1 MDRRRDSGLVQDAD
15 RERLTMAATAAGRP
29 KLLLVSLGGTITM
42 TASAGPGIVP
52 TLTGADLVAAVPA
65 LADVAEIEAVSPFRL
80 PGPSLTLAHLRQVAR
95 LLNARLAEDIAGAI
109 VVQGTDTI
117 EETAFVMDCLVG
129 GDKPVV
135 VTGAMRGAEAPG
147 ADGPANLLASAIVA
161 SSPAARGLGTL
172 VVLNDTIHA
181 ARFVQKSSTFLPST
195 FASLSAGPLGSVIEG
210 EACISMRVTRSTIV
224 AGGDEG
230 ADEPVALLT
239 AALGD
244 DGRLLAGLPGL
255 GYRGLVIEAMGVGH
269 VPAAV
274 VPALANLTEVFPVV
288 LSSRVAS
295 GPVFARTYGFPGSET
310 DLLARGLI
318 PGGMLG
324 GLKARLLLSLLLG
337 VGLHGKA
344 LRQAFHG
351 MATPSA

>member
-1 MDRRRDSGLVQDAD
+1 
-15 RERLTMAATAAGRP
+15 MAAGVNGRP

-42 TASAGPGIVP
+42 TASAGPGIIP

-65 LADVAEIEAVSPFRL
+65 LAEVADIEAMSPFRL
-80 PGPSLTLAHLRQVAR
+80 PGPSLTLAHLREVAR
-95 LLNARLAEDIAGAI
+95 LLNQRLSGDIAGAI

-117 EETAFVMDCLVG
+117 EETAFVLDLLVG

-135 VTGAMRGAEAPG
+135 VTGAMRGPEAPG

-161 SSPAARGLGTL
+161 SSAATRGLGAL

-181 ARFVQKSSTFLPST
+181 ARFVQKASTFLPST
-195 FASLSAGPLGSVIEG
+195 FASFAGGPLGHVIEG
-210 EACISMRVTRSTIV
+210 AAHIDVRVARRQVIE
-224 AGGDEG
+224 GGSEG
-230 ADEPVALLT
+230 SDQPVALLT

-244 DGRLLAGLPGL
+244 DGRGLVGLPGL
-255 GYRGLVIEAMGVGH
+255 GYRGLVVEAMGVGH
-269 VPAAV
+269 VPAAM
-274 VPALANLTEVFPVV
+274 VPALADLTQVFPVI

-295 GPVFARTYGFPGSET
+295 GPVFGRTYGFPGSET

-318 PGGMLG
+318 PGGALG

-337 VGLHGKA
+337 VGLSGQA
-344 LRQAFHG
+344 LRDAFLRV
-351 MATPSA
+351 AAP

>member
-1 MDRRRDSGLVQDAD
+1 
-15 RERLTMAATAAGRP
+15 
-29 KLLLVSLGGTITM
+29 M
-42 TASAGPGIVP
+42 TANAGPGIVP

-65 LADVAEIEAVSPFRL
+65 LAEVADIEAVSPFRL
-80 PGPSLTLAHLRQVAR
+80 PGPSLTLAHLREVAR
-95 LLNARLAEDIAGAI
+95 LVNARLAGDVAGAI

-117 EETAFVMDCLVG
+117 EETAFVLDLLVG

-135 VTGAMRGAEAPG
+135 VTGAMRGPEAPG

-161 SSPAARGLGTL
+161 AAPAARGLGTL

-181 ARFVQKSSTFLPST
+181 ARFVQKASTFLPST
-195 FASLSAGPLGSVIEG
+195 FASLATGPLGCVTEG
-210 EACISMRVTRSTIV
+210 KARVEMRVARSAVI
-224 AGGDEG
+224 AGG
-230 ADEPVALLT
+230 ADGVDQPVALLT

-244 DGRLLAGLPGL
+244 DGRMLAGLPDL

-269 VPAAV
+269 VPAAM
-274 VPALANLTEVFPVV
+274 VPALARLAEVFPVV

-318 PGGMLG
+318 PGGALG
-324 GLKARLLLSLLLG
+324 GLKSRLLLSLLLG
-337 VGLHGKA
+337 VGLQGPQ
-344 LRQAFHG
+344 LREAFLQNSV
-351 MATPSA
+351 PN

>member
-1 MDRRRDSGLVQDAD
+1 MV
-15 RERLTMAATAAGRP
+15 AASPGRP

-52 TLTGADLVAAVPA
+52 TLTGADLIAAVPA
-65 LADVAEIEAVSPFRL
+65 LAEVANIEAISPFRL
-80 PGPSLTLAHLRQVAR
+80 PGPSLTLAHLRQVAQ
-95 LLNARLAEDIAGAI
+95 LLNERLAGDIAGAI

-147 ADGPANLLASAIVA
+147 ADGPANLLASAVVA
-161 SSPAARGLGTL
+161 SSAVARSLGTV
-172 VVLNDTIHA
+172 VVLNDTVHA
-181 ARFVQKSSTFLPST
+181 ARFVQKVSTFLPST
-195 FASLSAGPLGSVIEG
+195 FASLSTGPLGCVIEG
-210 EACISMRVTRSTIV
+210 EARIDMRVSRSAVI
-224 AGGDEG
+224 AGGDVG
-230 ADEPVALLT
+230 TDEPVALLT

-244 DGRLLAGLPGL
+244 DGRMLSGLPGL

-269 VPAAV
+269 VPAAI
-274 VPALANLTEVFPVV
+274 VPALASLAEIFPVV

-295 GPVFARTYGFPGSET
+295 GPVFARTYGFPGAET

-337 VGLHGKA
+337 TGLQGKD
-344 LRQAFHG
+344 LRQAFLR
-351 MATPSA
+351 MAAPAP

>member
-1 MDRRRDSGLVQDAD
+1 M
-15 RERLTMAATAAGRP
+15 TALGGRP

-65 LADVAEIEAVSPFRL
+65 LAEVADIEAMSPFRL
-80 PGPSLTLAHLRQVAR
+80 PGPSLTLAHLREVAL
-95 LLNARLAEDIAGAI
+95 LLNQRLAGDIAGAV

-117 EETAFVMDCLVG
+117 EETAFVLDLLVG

-135 VTGAMRGAEAPG
+135 VTGAMRGPEAPG

-161 SSPAARGLGTL
+161 TSAAARGLGAL
-172 VVLNDTIHA
+172 VVLNDTVHA
-181 ARFVQKSSTFLPST
+181 ARFVQKASTFLPST
-195 FASLSAGPLGSVIEG
+195 FTSFAGGPLGHVIEG
-210 EACISMRVTRSTIV
+210 VARIDVRVTRRQVIE
-224 AGGDEG
+224 GGSEG
-230 ADEPVALLT
+230 SDQPVALQT

-244 DGRLLAGLPGL
+244 DGRGLSGLPGL
-255 GYRGLVIEAMGVGH
+255 GYRGLVVEAMGVGH
-269 VPAAV
+269 VPAAM
-274 VPALANLTEVFPVV
+274 VPALADLTRIFPVV

-295 GPVFARTYGFPGSET
+295 GPVFGRTYGFPGSET

-318 PGGMLG
+318 PSGALG

-337 VGLHGKA
+337 TGLQGQA
-344 LRQAFHG
+344 LRDAFLQVA
-351 MATPSA
+351 MPPS

>member
-1 MDRRRDSGLVQDAD
+1 M
-15 RERLTMAATAAGRP
+15 TALGGRP

-65 LADVAEIEAVSPFRL
+65 LAGVADIEAMSPFRL
-80 PGPSLTLAHLRQVAR
+80 PGPSLTLAHLREVAL
-95 LLNARLAEDIAGAI
+95 LLNQRLAGDIAGAV

-117 EETAFVMDCLVG
+117 EETAFVLDLLVG

-135 VTGAMRGAEAPG
+135 VTGAMRGPEAPG

-161 SSPAARGLGTL
+161 TSAAARGLGAL
-172 VVLNDTIHA
+172 VVLNDTVHA
-181 ARFVQKSSTFLPST
+181 ARFVQKASTFLPST
-195 FASLSAGPLGSVIEG
+195 FTSFAGGPLGHVIEG
-210 EACISMRVTRSTIV
+210 VTRIDV
-224 AGGDEG
+224 RVMRRQVIEGGSEG
-230 ADEPVALLT
+230 SDQPVALQT

-244 DGRLLAGLPGL
+244 DGRGLSGLPGL
-255 GYRGLVIEAMGVGH
+255 GYRGLVVEAMGVGH
-269 VPAAV
+269 VPAAM
-274 VPALANLTEVFPVV
+274 VPALADLTRIFPVV

-295 GPVFARTYGFPGSET
+295 GPVFGRTYGFPGSET

-318 PGGMLG
+318 PSGALG

-337 VGLHGKA
+337 TGLQGQA
-344 LRQAFHG
+344 LRDAFLQVA
-351 MATPSA
+351 MPPS

>member
-1 MDRRRDSGLVQDAD
+1 MV
-15 RERLTMAATAAGRP
+15 AASPGRP

-52 TLTGADLVAAVPA
+52 TLTGADLIAAVPA
-65 LADVAEIEAVSPFRL
+65 LAEVADIEAISPFRL
-80 PGPSLTLAHLRQVAR
+80 PGPSLTLAHLRQVAQ
-95 LLNARLAEDIAGAI
+95 LLNERLAGDIAGAI

-147 ADGPANLLASAIVA
+147 ADGPANLLASAVVA
-161 SSPAARGLGTL
+161 SSPVARSLGTV
-172 VVLNDTIHA
+172 VVLNDTVHA
-181 ARFVQKSSTFLPST
+181 ARFVQKVSTFLPST
-195 FASLSAGPLGSVIEG
+195 FASLSAGPLGCVIEG
-210 EACISMRVTRSTIV
+210 EARIDMRVSRSAVI
-224 AGGDEG
+224 AGGDVG
-230 ADEPVALLT
+230 TDEPVALLT

-244 DGRLLAGLPGL
+244 DGRMLSGLPGL

-269 VPAAV
+269 VPAAI
-274 VPALANLTEVFPVV
+274 VPALASLAEIFPVV

-295 GPVFARTYGFPGSET
+295 GPVFARTYGFPGAET

-337 VGLHGKA
+337 TGLQGKD
-344 LRQAFHG
+344 LRQAFLR
-351 MATPSA
+351 MAAPVP

>member
-1 MDRRRDSGLVQDAD
+1 
-15 RERLTMAATAAGRP
+15 
-29 KLLLVSLGGTITM
+29 M
-42 TASAGPGIVP
+42 TAGAAPGIVP

-65 LADVAEIEAVSPFRL
+65 LANVADIEAISPFRL
-80 PGPSLTLAHLRQVAR
+80 PGPSLTLAHLREVAR
-95 LLNARLAEDIAGAI
+95 LLNERLAGDIAGAV

-117 EETAFVMDCLVG
+117 EETAFVLDLLVA

-135 VTGAMRGAEAPG
+135 VTGAMRGPEAPG

-181 ARFVQKSSTFLPST
+181 ARFVQKASTFLPST
-195 FASLSAGPLGSVIEG
+195 FASLTAGPLGCVIEG
-210 EACISMRVTRSTIV
+210 EARIDMRLTRGAII
-224 AGGDEG
+224 ACG
-230 ADEPVALLT
+230 ADGVDQPVALVT

-244 DGRLLAGLPGL
+244 DGRMLTALPGL

-269 VPAAV
+269 VPAAI
-274 VPALANLTEVFPVV
+274 VPALASLAEIFPIV

-310 DLLARGLI
+310 DLLSRGLI
-318 PGGMLG
+318 PGGALG
-324 GLKARLLLSLLLG
+324 GLKSRLLLSLLLG
-337 VGLHGKA
+337 VGLQDRE
-344 LRQAFHG
+344 LREAFLAH
-351 MATPSA
+351 ACA

>member
-1 MDRRRDSGLVQDAD
+1 M
-15 RERLTMAATAAGRP
+15 TALGGRP

-65 LADVAEIEAVSPFRL
+65 LAGVADIEAMSPFRL
-80 PGPSLTLAHLRQVAR
+80 PGPSLTLAHLREVAL
-95 LLNARLAEDIAGAI
+95 LLNQRLAGDIAGAV

-117 EETAFVMDCLVG
+117 EETAFVLDLLVG

-135 VTGAMRGAEAPG
+135 VTGAMRGPEAPG

-161 SSPAARGLGTL
+161 TSAAARGLGAL
-172 VVLNDTIHA
+172 VVLNDTVHA
-181 ARFVQKSSTFLPST
+181 ARFVQKASTFLPST
-195 FASLSAGPLGSVIEG
+195 FTSFAGGPLGHVIEG
-210 EACISMRVTRSTIV
+210 VARIDVRVTRRQVIE
-224 AGGDEG
+224 GGSEG
-230 ADEPVALLT
+230 SDQPVALQT

-244 DGRLLAGLPGL
+244 DGRGLSGLPGL
-255 GYRGLVIEAMGVGH
+255 GYRGLVVEAMGVGH
-269 VPAAV
+269 VPAAM
-274 VPALANLTEVFPVV
+274 VPALADLTRIFPVV

-295 GPVFARTYGFPGSET
+295 GPVFGRTYGFPGSET

-318 PGGMLG
+318 PSGALG

-337 VGLHGKA
+337 TGLQGQA
-344 LRQAFHG
+344 LRDAFLQVA
-351 MATPSA
+351 MPPS

>member
-1 MDRRRDSGLVQDAD
+1 M
-15 RERLTMAATAAGRP
+15 TALGGRP

-65 LADVAEIEAVSPFRL
+65 LAEVADIEAMSPFRL
-80 PGPSLTLAHLRQVAR
+80 PGPSLTLAHLREVAL
-95 LLNARLAEDIAGAI
+95 LLNQRLGGDIAGAV

-117 EETAFVMDCLVG
+117 EETAFVLDLLVG

-135 VTGAMRGAEAPG
+135 VTGAMRGPEAPG

-161 SSPAARGLGTL
+161 TSAAARGLGAL
-172 VVLNDTIHA
+172 VVLNDTVHA
-181 ARFVQKSSTFLPST
+181 ARFVQKASTFLPST
-195 FASLSAGPLGSVIEG
+195 FTSFAGGPLGHVIEG
-210 EACISMRVTRSTIV
+210 VARIDVRITRRQVIEGGSE
-224 AGGDEG
+224 GGDQ
-230 ADEPVALLT
+230 PVALQT

-244 DGRLLAGLPGL
+244 DGRGLSGLPGL
-255 GYRGLVIEAMGVGH
+255 GYRGVVVEAMGVGH
-269 VPAAV
+269 VPAAMV
-274 VPALANLTEVFPVV
+274 QALADLTRIFPVV

-295 GPVFARTYGFPGSET
+295 GPVFGRTYGFPGSET

-318 PGGMLG
+318 PSGALG

-337 VGLHGKA
+337 TGLQGQA
-344 LRQAFHG
+344 LRDAFLRVA
-351 MATPSA
+351 MPPS

>member
-1 MDRRRDSGLVQDAD
+1 M
-15 RERLTMAATAAGRP
+15 TALGGRP

-65 LADVAEIEAVSPFRL
+65 LAGVADIEAMSPFRL
-80 PGPSLTLAHLRQVAR
+80 PGPSLTLAHLREVAL
-95 LLNARLAEDIAGAI
+95 LLNQRLAGDIAGAV

-117 EETAFVMDCLVG
+117 EETAFVLDLLVG

-135 VTGAMRGAEAPG
+135 VTGAMRGPEAPG

-161 SSPAARGLGTL
+161 TSAAARGLGAL
-172 VVLNDTIHA
+172 VVLNDTVHA
-181 ARFVQKSSTFLPST
+181 ARFVQKASTFLPST
-195 FASLSAGPLGSVIEG
+195 FTSFAGGPLGHVIEG
-210 EACISMRVTRSTIV
+210 VTRIDV
-224 AGGDEG
+224 RVMRRQVIEGGSEG
-230 ADEPVALLT
+230 SDQPVALQT

-244 DGRLLAGLPGL
+244 DGRGLSGLPGL
-255 GYRGLVIEAMGVGH
+255 GYRGLVVEAMGVGH
-269 VPAAV
+269 VPAAM
-274 VPALANLTEVFPVV
+274 VPALADLIRIFPVV

-295 GPVFARTYGFPGSET
+295 GPVFGRTYGFPGSET

-318 PGGMLG
+318 PSGALG

-337 VGLHGKA
+337 TGLQGQA
-344 LRQAFHG
+344 LRDAFLQVA
-351 MATPSA
+351 MPPS

>member
-1 MDRRRDSGLVQDAD
+1 
-15 RERLTMAATAAGRP
+15 
-29 KLLLVSLGGTITM
+29 M

-65 LADVAEIEAVSPFRL
+65 LAEVADIEAVSPFRL
-80 PGPSLTLAHLRQVAR
+80 PGPSLTLAHLREVAR
-95 LLNARLAEDIAGAI
+95 LLKARLAGDVAGAI

-117 EETAFVMDCLVG
+117 EETAFVLDLLVG

-135 VTGAMRGAEAPG
+135 VTGAMRGPEAPG

-161 SSPAARGLGTL
+161 AAPAARGLGTL

-181 ARFVQKSSTFLPST
+181 ARFVQKASTFLPST
-195 FASLSAGPLGSVIEG
+195 FASLATGPLGCVIEG
-210 EACISMRVTRSTIV
+210 RARVDMRVTRSAVI
-224 AGGDEG
+224 AGG
-230 ADEPVALLT
+230 ADGVDQPVALLT

-244 DGRLLAGLPGL
+244 DGRMLAGLPDL

-269 VPAAV
+269 VPAAI
-274 VPALANLTEVFPVV
+274 VPALARLAEVFPVV

-318 PGGMLG
+318 PGGALG
-324 GLKARLLLSLLLG
+324 GLKSRLLLSLLLG
-337 VGLHGKA
+337 VGLQGPQ
-344 LRQAFHG
+344 LREAFLQNSV
-351 MATPSA
+351 PN

>member
-1 MDRRRDSGLVQDAD
+1 
-15 RERLTMAATAAGRP
+15 MATSVGVRP
-29 KLLLVSLGGTITM
+29 KILLVSLGGTITM
-42 TASAGPGIVP
+42 TSGSGSGIVP
-52 TLTGADLVAAVPA
+52 TLTGADLVRAVPS

-80 PGPSLTLAHLRQVAR
+80 PGPSLTLANLRDVAR
-95 LLNARLAEDIAGAI
+95 LLNERLAGDIAGAI

-117 EETAFVMDCLVG
+117 EETAFVLDLLVG

-161 SSPAARGLGTL
+161 GSQVARRLGTL

-181 ARFVQKSSTFLPST
+181 ARFVQKASTFLPST
-195 FASLSAGPLGSVIEG
+195 FASFSGGPLGWIIEG
-210 EACISMRVTRSTIV
+210 AAHIDVRVKRRAAIV
-224 AGGDEG
+224 DGCEG
-230 ADEPVALLT
+230 NDQPVALLT

-244 DGRLLAGLPGL
+244 DGRMLAGLPGL

-269 VPAAV
+269 VPSAM
-274 VPALANLTEVFPVV
+274 VPGLARLTEVFPVV

-295 GPVFARTYGFPGSET
+295 GSVFAGTYGFPGSEM
-310 DLLARGLI
+310 DLLGRGLI
-318 PGGMLG
+318 AAGSLG

-337 VGLHGKA
+337 VGLQGNA
-344 LRQAFHG
+344 LRDAFTRVV
-351 MATPSA
+351 ASPFD

>member
-1 MDRRRDSGLVQDAD
+1 
-15 RERLTMAATAAGRP
+15 MAATPAGRP

-42 TASAGPGIVP
+42 TASTGSGIVP

-65 LADVAEIEAVSPFRL
+65 LAHVAEIEAISPFRL
-80 PGPSLTLAHLRQVAR
+80 PGPSLTLAHLREVAR
-95 LLNARLAEDIAGAI
+95 LLNERLSGDIAGAI

-117 EETAFVMDCLVG
+117 EETAFVLDLLIG

-161 SSPAARGLGTL
+161 ASQAACGLGAL

-181 ARFVQKSSTFLPST
+181 ARFVQKASTFLPST
-195 FASLSAGPLGSVIEG
+195 FVSLSGGPVGCIIEG
-210 EACISMRVTRSTIV
+210 EARVEMRVARSAVID
-224 AGGDEG
+224 GGDRG
-230 ADEPVALLT
+230 ADQPVALLT

-244 DGRLLAGLPGL
+244 DGRMLAGLPGL
-255 GYRGLVIEAMGVGH
+255 GYRGLVVEAMGVGH
-269 VPAAV
+269 VPAAI
-274 VPALANLTEVFPVV
+274 VPALASLTTIFPVV

-295 GPVFARTYGFPGSET
+295 GSVFGRTYGFPGSET

-318 PGGMLG
+318 PSGALG
-324 GLKARLLLSLLLG
+324 GLKSRLLLSLLLG
-337 VGLHGKA
+337 VGLRGDE
-344 LRQAFHG
+344 LREAFVG
-351 MATPSA
+351 IARPSA

>member
-1 MDRRRDSGLVQDAD
+1 MS
-15 RERLTMAATAAGRP
+15 ERAAGRP
-29 KLLLVSLGGTITM
+29 RLVLVSLGGTITM

-65 LADVAEIEAVSPFRL
+65 LGEVADIEAVSPFRL
-80 PGPSLTLAHLRQVAR
+80 PGPSLTLAHLREVAR
-95 LLNARLAEDIAGAI
+95 LVNARLAGDVAGAI

-117 EETAFVMDCLVG
+117 EETAFVLDLLVG

-135 VTGAMRGAEAPG
+135 VTGAMRGPEAPG

-161 SSPAARGLGTL
+161 AAPAARGLGTL

-181 ARFVQKSSTFLPST
+181 ARFVQKASTFLPST
-195 FASLSAGPLGSVIEG
+195 FASLATGPLGCVIEG
-210 EACISMRVTRSTIV
+210 KARVDMRVARSAVI
-224 AGGDEG
+224 AGG
-230 ADEPVALLT
+230 ADGVDRPVALLT

-244 DGRLLAGLPGL
+244 DGRILAGLPDL

-269 VPAAV
+269 VPAAM
-274 VPALANLTEVFPVV
+274 VPALARLAEIFPVV

-318 PGGMLG
+318 QGGTLG
-324 GLKARLLLSLLLG
+324 GLKSRLLLSLLLG
-337 VGLHGKA
+337 VGLQGPQ
-344 LRQAFHG
+344 LREAFLQNSV
-351 MATPSA
+351 PN